1 MPKKDYYDDPNAPTA
16 NSLVV
21 AVAAIVRI
29 DAGDI
34 LMIKRSDNGLWAPPG
49 GAQDIGETTREAA
62 VREVFEET
70 GIQIRVVTVSGIYSD
85 PRHVIEYD
93 DGEVRQ
99 EFSIV
104 FEAKPIGGE
113 LRESAESTIVRWIS
127 PREIKR
133 LPMSSSVKLRIET
146 ALKRDPLPYLS

>member
-21 AVAAIVRI
+21 AVAAIVRN
-29 DAGDI
+29 DTGDI

-62 VREVFEET
+62 VREVLEET
-70 GIQIRVVTVSGIYSD
+70 GFEIRVLTVSGIYSD

-93 DGEVRQ
+93 DGEIRQ

-104 FEAKPIGGE
+104 FEAEPIGGE
-113 LRESAESTIVRWIS
+113 LRESAESTSVRWVS
-127 PREIKR
+127 PREISQ
-133 LPMSSSVKLRIET
+133 LSMSASVRLRIDT
-146 ALKRDPLPYLS
+146 ALEGKPVPYLS